1 MPKFRKKP
9 VVIDAICLT
18 YENKEVLAADFKA
31 AVCPQHSRSEE
42 AYQDHA
48 SWGEC
53 VVWISAD
60 RVAYAQ
66 VKTLEGIMTGDE
78 GDYLIR
84 GVQGELYFCK
94 PDIFAKT
101 YEAVND

>member
-1 MPKFRKKP
+1 MPQYRKKP

-18 YENKEVLAADFKA
+18 YENRETLAADFKM

-42 AYQDHA
+42 AYQDYGRN
-48 SWGEC
+48 GEG

-66 VKTLEGIMTGDE
+66 VKTLEGIMTGNE
-78 GDYLIR
+78 GDYLIC
-84 GVQGELYFCK
+84 GVEGELYFCK
-94 PDIFAKT
+94 PDIFEAT
-101 YEAVND
+101 YEAV